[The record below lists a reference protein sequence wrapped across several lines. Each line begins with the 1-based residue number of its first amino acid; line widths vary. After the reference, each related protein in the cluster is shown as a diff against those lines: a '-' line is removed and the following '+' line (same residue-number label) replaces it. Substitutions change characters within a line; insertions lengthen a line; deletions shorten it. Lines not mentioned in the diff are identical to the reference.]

1 MITAETV
8 NGIVRFQA
16 NGLPVVSLYCRV
28 DPGASQREVRAR
40 VDSLLDQIRPLA
52 KDRDLDHRYRL
63 SVRTDIERIKDAL
76 GSERWPPGTIAIFSC
91 SGRDLYEEIP
101 LPRRVR
107 EQVMVDKTPLARPML
122 AVLGEYPR
130 ACVLVVN
137 REAAPVWEMYQDEM
151 REVETVTDPLRKAG
165 NTGGSR
171 AEDRIQ
177 NRVDEQ
183 AKRHFR
189 RAASMIDQLLRS
201 DGYDIL
207 VVGGHEYELGE
218 FFRLLPHELRGRV
231 AGTFS
236 ADPVATPVAEIRSS
250 AEGVM
255 RRYQREQDQRL
266 VAQVLELAAAGGLAA
281 LGPED
286 CLWAAACPPSTRCWC
301 ATARPCSGWSVTSPA
316 GWRPPG
322 TSARS
327 AGSPPGTP
335 RTSWTSSRRPSSR
348 PAARPGR
355 SRRTSCQTSTRWR
368 RSCGSR
374 PRRGRQETAS
384 HEHRESRELTVKVI
398 VYADFNC
405 VYCFLASQRADRLT
419 REGTAEVD
427 WRAVEHL
434 PRLPVTG
441 YKPRPG
447 EAQPGGEAGED
458 DLAEAAQLALP
469 GEQLPAGPP
478 AVISNT
484 RAAVSAYA
492 EAITDG
498 IQDRLRLRLFESIWA
513 QGRNMSSAYD
523 VRRVVAALLWP
534 ADPIYPHLVSP
545 DLPAPVLHD
554 PDPMRI
560 VRREGGTITPDGG
573 PLTTAAY
580 HRARQWRQQWLALFE
595 PALPEP
601 AIPAVIGPDG
611 AVHAGPDGLR
621 CLAGIVGPD
630 ALSWRAAPG
639 LAITRHLPVG

>member
-1 MITAETV
+1 M
-8 NGIVRFQA
+8 
-16 NGLPVVSLYCRV
+16 
-28 DPGASQREVRAR
+28 
-40 VDSLLDQIRPLA
+40 
-52 KDRDLDHRYRL
+52 
-63 SVRTDIERIKDAL
+63 
-76 GSERWPPGTIAIFSC
+76 
-91 SGRDLYEEIP
+91 
-101 LPRRVR
+101 
-107 EQVMVDKTPLARPML
+107 
-122 AVLGEYPR
+122 
-130 ACVLVVN
+130 
-137 REAAPVWEMYQDEM
+137 
-151 REVETVTDPLRKAG
+151 
-165 NTGGSR
+165 
-171 AEDRIQ
+171 
-177 NRVDEQ
+177 
-183 AKRHFR
+183 
-189 RAASMIDQLLRS
+189 
-201 DGYDIL
+201 
-207 VVGGHEYELGE
+207 
-218 FFRLLPHELRGRV
+218 
-231 AGTFS
+231 
-236 ADPVATPVAEIRSS
+236 
-250 AEGVM
+250 
-255 RRYQREQDQRL
+255 
-266 VAQVLELAAAGGLAA
+266 
-281 LGPED
+281 
-286 CLWAAACPPSTRCWC
+286 
-301 ATARPCSGWSVTSPA
+301 
-316 GWRPPG
+316 
-322 TSARS
+322 
-327 AGSPPGTP
+327 
-335 RTSWTSSRRPSSR
+335 
-348 PAARPGR
+348 
-355 SRRTSCQTSTRWR
+355 
-368 RSCGSR
+368 
-374 PRRGRQETAS
+374 
-384 HEHRESRELTVKVI
+384 KVI

-447 EAQPGGEAGED
+447 EARPGGEAGED

-469 GEQLPAGPP
+469 GEQLPAGAP

-545 DLPAPVLHD
+545 DLPTSVLHD

-611 AVHAGPDGLR
+611 AVHVGPDGLR

-630 ALSWRAAPG
+630 ALSWCAAPG
-639 LAITRHLPVG
+639 LAITRHLPVGWATAAGLTLGLRNYQT

>member
-52 KDRDLDHRYRL
+52 KARDLDHRYRL

-76 GSERWPPGTIAIFSC
+76 G
-91 SGRDLYEEIP
+91 
-101 LPRRVR
+101 
-107 EQVMVDKTPLARPML
+107 
-122 AVLGEYPR
+122 
-130 ACVLVVN
+130 
-137 REAAPVWEMYQDEM
+137 
-151 REVETVTDPLRKAG
+151 
-165 NTGGSR
+165 
-171 AEDRIQ
+171 
-177 NRVDEQ
+177 
-183 AKRHFR
+183 
-189 RAASMIDQLLRS
+189 
-201 DGYDIL
+201 
-207 VVGGHEYELGE
+207 
-218 FFRLLPHELRGRV
+218 
-231 AGTFS
+231 
-236 ADPVATPVAEIRSS
+236 
-250 AEGVM
+250 
-255 RRYQREQDQRL
+255 
-266 VAQVLELAAAGGLAA
+266 
-281 LGPED
+281 
-286 CLWAAACPPSTRCWC
+286 
-301 ATARPCSGWSVTSPA
+301 
-316 GWRPPG
+316 
-322 TSARS
+322 
-327 AGSPPGTP
+327 
-335 RTSWTSSRRPSSR
+335 
-348 PAARPGR
+348 
-355 SRRTSCQTSTRWR
+355 
-368 RSCGSR
+368 
-374 PRRGRQETAS
+374 GRQETAS

-458 DLAEAAQLALP
+458 DLAEAARLALP
-469 GEQLPAGPP
+469 GEHLPAGPP

-545 DLPAPVLHD
+545 DLPTPVLHD
-554 PDPMRI
+554 PTRCGSYAGKAARSRP
-560 VRREGGTITPDGG
+560 
-573 PLTTAAY
+573 TA
-580 HRARQWRQQWLALFE
+580 
-595 PALPEP
+595 
-601 AIPAVIGPDG
+601 
-611 AVHAGPDGLR
+611 
-621 CLAGIVGPD
+621 
-630 ALSWRAAPG
+630 
-639 LAITRHLPVG
+639 TR